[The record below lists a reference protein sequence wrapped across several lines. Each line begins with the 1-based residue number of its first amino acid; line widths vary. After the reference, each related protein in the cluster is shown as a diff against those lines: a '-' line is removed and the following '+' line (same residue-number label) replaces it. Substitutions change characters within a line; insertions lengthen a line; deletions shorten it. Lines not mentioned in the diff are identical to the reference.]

1 MRNFG
6 RNDAISTSAQSQSLI
21 TSFTSLIT
29 KGCPMPTI
37 RTGPTS
43 PFGRKVRL
51 AVKLLGLEREVAWEP
66 ASTVD
71 PADPIRQQNPLGK
84 VPVLL
89 LDDGSA
95 LFDSPVILEYLD
107 HLAGGSRILPKDPQR
122 RFAALR
128 LQALADGIMDASIL
142 INYEAR
148 YRPVQN
154 HEPKWLDL
162 QAGKVARALAV
173 LEAAPPAL
181 DTPPDVGQI
190 TLACALGYRDFRF
203 PGTWRGDHPRLAAWL
218 EGFAA
223 AVPAFAATAPPP

>member
-1 MRNFG
+1 ML
-6 RNDAISTSAQSQSLI
+6 TV
-21 TSFTSLIT
+21 
-29 KGCPMPTI
+29 
-37 RTGPTS
+37 RTGNNS
-43 PFGRKVRL
+43 PFGRKIRI
-51 AVKLLGLEREVAWEP
+51 AVAVLGLERQVAIAP

-89 LDDGSA
+89 LDDSTA
-95 LFDSPVILEYLD
+95 LYDSPVILEYLD
-107 HLAGGSRILPKDPQR
+107 HLAGGGRILPKDAQA

-154 HEPKWLDL
+154 HEPKWLDH
-162 QAGKVARALAV
+162 QAGKIARALTA
-173 LEAAPPAL
+173 LEAAPPGIDA
-181 DTPPDVGQI
+181 PPDVGQI

-203 PGTWRGDHPRLAAWL
+203 PGTWRADHPRLCAWL
-218 EGFAA
+218 DAFAA
-223 AVPAFAATAPPP
+223 RVPAFAATTPPPQ

>member
-1 MRNFG
+1 ML
-6 RNDAISTSAQSQSLI
+6 TL
-21 TSFTSLIT
+21 
-29 KGCPMPTI
+29 
-37 RTGPTS
+37 RTGNTS
-43 PFGRKVRL
+43 PFGRKIRI
-51 AVKLLGLEREVAWEP
+51 AVNVLGLEREVALEP
-66 ASTVD
+66 ASTLD

-89 LDDGSA
+89 LEDGAA
-95 LFDSPVILEYLD
+95 LYDSPVILEYLD
-107 HLAGGSRILPKDPQR
+107 HRAGGGRILPKDPQL

-162 QAGKVARALAV
+162 QAGKVTRALAW
-173 LEAAPPAL
+173 LETAPPGL
-181 DTPPDVGQI
+181 DVPPNVGQI

-203 PGTWRGDHPRLAAWL
+203 EGSWRKDHPRLTGWL
-218 EGFAA
+218 GGFADR
-223 AVPAFAATAPPP
+223 VPAFAATTPPP

>member
-1 MRNFG
+1 ML
-6 RNDAISTSAQSQSLI
+6 TV
-21 TSFTSLIT
+21 
-29 KGCPMPTI
+29 
-37 RTGPTS
+37 RTGNTS
-43 PFGRKVRL
+43 PFGRKIRI
-51 AVKLLGLEREVAWEP
+51 AVNLLGLERQVAIAA
-66 ASTVD
+66 ASTLD

-89 LDDGSA
+89 LEDGAA
-95 LFDSPVILEYLD
+95 LYDSPVILEYLD
-107 HLAGGSRILPKDPQR
+107 HLAGGGRILPKDPQL

-162 QAGKVARALAV
+162 QAGKVTRALAV
-173 LEAAPPAL
+173 LEAAPPGIT
-181 DTPPDVGQI
+181 TPPDVGQI

-203 PGTWRGDHPRLAAWL
+203 SGSWRGAHPRLAAWL
-218 EGFAA
+218 DDFAVR
-223 AVPAFAATAPPP
+223 VPAFAATTPPG

>member
-1 MRNFG
+1 
-6 RNDAISTSAQSQSLI
+6 
-21 TSFTSLIT
+21 
-29 KGCPMPTI
+29 MPTI

-107 HLAGGSRILPKDPQR
+107 HLAGGGRILPKDPQR

-148 YRPVQN
+148 YRPVQH

-162 QAGKVARALAV
+162 QAGKVARALAM

-181 DTPPDVGQI
+181 DAPPDVGQI

>member
-1 MRNFG
+1 M
-6 RNDAISTSAQSQSLI
+6 STL
-21 TSFTSLIT
+21 
-29 KGCPMPTI
+29 
-37 RTGPTS
+37 RTGNNS
-43 PFGRKVRL
+43 PFGRKIRI
-51 AVKLLGLEREVAWEP
+51 AVSMLGLEREVAIAP

-71 PADPIRQQNPLGK
+71 PDDPIRQQNPLGK

-95 LFDSPVILEYLD
+95 LYDSPVILEYID
-107 HLAGGSRILPKDPQR
+107 HLAGGGRIIPKDPQA

-128 LQALADGIMDASIL
+128 LEALADGIMDASIL

-162 QAGKVARALAV
+162 QAGKVTRALAV
-173 LEAAPPAL
+173 LEAAPPGI
-181 DTPPDVGQI
+181 DTPPNVGQI

-203 PGTWRGDHPRLAAWL
+203 PGSWRGDHPRLAAWL
-218 EGFAA
+218 GDFAA
-223 AVPAFAATAPPP
+223 RVPAFAATTPPP

>member
-1 MRNFG
+1 M
-6 RNDAISTSAQSQSLI
+6 STL
-21 TSFTSLIT
+21 
-29 KGCPMPTI
+29 
-37 RTGPTS
+37 RTGNTS
-43 PFGRKVRL
+43 PFGRKARIAINV
-51 AVKLLGLEREVAWEP
+51 LGLEHEVTIAQ
-66 ASTVD
+66 ASTLD

-95 LFDSPVILEYLD
+95 LYDSPVILEYLD
-107 HLAGGSRILPKDPQR
+107 YRAGGGRIIPKDPHA

-162 QAGKVARALAV
+162 QAGKVTRALAV
-173 LEAAPPAL
+173 AESAPPGI

-203 PGTWRGDHPRLAAWL
+203 PGSWRGDHPRLAAWL
-218 EGFAA
+218 GEFADR
-223 AVPAFAATAPPP
+223 VPAFTATTPPP